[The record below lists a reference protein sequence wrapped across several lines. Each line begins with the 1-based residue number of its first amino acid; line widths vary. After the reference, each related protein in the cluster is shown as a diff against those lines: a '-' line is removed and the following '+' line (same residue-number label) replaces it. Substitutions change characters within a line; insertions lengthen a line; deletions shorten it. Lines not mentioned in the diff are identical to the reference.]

1 MSDEFKQSKA
11 AANKYRL
18 VVMNDET
25 FEEMGS
31 YRLTLFNVY
40 MVLCTVLVV
49 VILFVVSI
57 IAFTPFK
64 RLIPGYGD
72 VNMRSHIVELSL
84 RTDSLEQVLYDRN
97 FYIENIRRVLVGD
110 LETENVDVSEPIYM
124 DTIFNIAP
132 IPEDSLLR
140 EQVARDELIYVPEGF
155 GDPDKALRIET
166 DYLIPPLKG
175 VITDSFNIPEEHFG
189 VDLAAPSQSPVKN
202 ILDGQVIFSGW
213 TMETGYTIGIQH
225 EGNLISFYKH
235 NSVLLKKVG
244 KFVKAGEAIAIIG
257 NSGHLSDGPH
267 LHFELWY
274 RGQPVNPTSYINF

>member
-49 VILFVVSI
+49 VILFVVSV
-57 IAFTPFK
+57 IAFTPLK

-72 VNMRSHIVELSL
+72 VNMRAHIVELSL

-110 LETENVDVSEPIYM
+110 
-124 DTIFNIAP
+124 
-132 IPEDSLLR
+132 
-140 EQVARDELIYVPEGF
+140 
-155 GDPDKALRIET
+155 
-166 DYLIPPLKG
+166 
-175 VITDSFNIPEEHFG
+175 
-189 VDLAAPSQSPVKN
+189 
-202 ILDGQVIFSGW
+202 
-213 TMETGYTIGIQH
+213 
-225 EGNLISFYKH
+225 
-235 NSVLLKKVG
+235 
-244 KFVKAGEAIAIIG
+244 
-257 NSGHLSDGPH
+257 
-267 LHFELWY
+267 
-274 RGQPVNPTSYINF
+274 